1 MDVTKKKGFTLI
13 ELVMVIA
20 IIGILAAVVV
30 PKFVDLSGE
39 AKKSA
44 TKGALGAVRSVL
56 AIRYAQSATG
66 GGIASFPASLSG
78 TNFADGQEPKNAV
91 NNATGVVALA
101 TTTSG
106 TAAVTTAGF
115 WYVTNT
121 TAPDYGRAG
130 AFSDG
135 TIDTSS
141 F

>member
-1 MDVTKKKGFTLI
+1 MIVHRDKGFTLI

-20 IIGILAAVVV
+20 IVGILAAIAI

-66 GGIASFPASLSG
+66 GGVASYPTSVSG
-78 TNFADGQEPKNAV
+78 TDFADGQLPKNAI
-91 NNATGVVALA
+91 NATSGIAALT

-106 TAAVTTAGF
+106 LATNATAGF
-115 WYVTNT
+115 WYVTNS

-130 AFSDG
+130 AYSDG
-135 TIDTSS
+135 ATNTSD